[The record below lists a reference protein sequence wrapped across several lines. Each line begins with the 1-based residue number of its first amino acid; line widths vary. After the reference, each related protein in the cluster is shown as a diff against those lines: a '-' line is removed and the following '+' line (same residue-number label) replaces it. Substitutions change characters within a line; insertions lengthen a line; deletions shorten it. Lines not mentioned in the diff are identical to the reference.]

1 MYLWWGIQIANFS
14 STTNNSIDS
23 VPKKRGPKTDVLK
36 ASLKKILKDEKSHS
50 LNREVGSVMAE
61 ESVNGDSKPKRPQ
74 LGTTNIADKTAIY
87 PPTPPRLAVFALKGE
102 NVLTGS
108 SAPSPAVKLDVL
120 LDTYFTRCHGK
131 AYHILDETTTRQR
144 IQLNNV
150 PSYLL
155 YAIYA
160 VSARWVAWSNKAR
173 DQTDFCRYTA
183 HPNGYYAAVR
193 LSEDYAL
200 WARTE
205 LDTDDPSIDN
215 LQALL
220 LLGVAFTAAGKGKKA
235 YMLLGAWNLK
245 KYKRKC

>member
-1 MYLWWGIQIANFS
+1 MTDA
-14 STTNNSIDS
+14 
-23 VPKKRGPKTDVLK
+23 VPKKRGPKTDVLE
-36 ASLKKILKDEKSHS
+36 ALLKRVDGLERRLKDEKKSHS
-50 LNREVGSVMAE
+50 PNGEVGSVTAE

-74 LGTTNIADKTAIY
+74 LDTTNIADETAVY
-87 PPTPPRLAVFALKGE
+87 SPTPPRLVVFILEEE
-102 NVLTGS
+102 NILTDP
-108 SAPSPAVKLDVL
+108 SAPSPAVQHDVL

-160 VSARWVAWSNKAR
+160 VSARWVLWLTGGRTRLNFLIF
-173 DQTDFCRYTA
+173 FCRYTA
-183 HPNGYYAAVR
+183 HPNGYHAAVR

-200 WARTE
+200 RARTE
-205 LDTDDPSIDN
+205 LDIDDPSVDT

-235 YMLLGAWNLK
+235 YMMLGT
-245 KYKRKC
+245 